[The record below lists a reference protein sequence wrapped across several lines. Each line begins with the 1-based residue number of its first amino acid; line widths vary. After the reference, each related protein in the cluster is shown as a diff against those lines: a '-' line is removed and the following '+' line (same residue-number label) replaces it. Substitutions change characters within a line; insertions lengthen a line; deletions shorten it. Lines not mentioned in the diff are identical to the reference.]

1 MKPGGSLGKIFV
13 STVES
18 REAIKAL
25 LIKAIFPVL
34 KPQSIMCNAVI
45 EISAMNLPKRLELNA
60 HLNAPD
66 PKIFYAPD
74 ATGYTDYPFLKL
86 HTN

>member
-1 MKPGGSLGKIFV
+1 
-13 STVES
+13 
-18 REAIKAL
+18 
-25 LIKAIFPVL
+25 
-34 KPQSIMCNAVI
+34 MCNAVI